1 MSSAY
6 DILVGMNGAGL
17 INALYLHPTG
27 VAIQLLPNGSNLNFD
42 EFRSL
47 LRARGLY
54 REWKSSVPPPAS
66 AATSG
71 VDPRDP
77 TSMTRGRHHKMNEDT
92 EVDTAEFRGLL
103 SDAMCLLRVQAAA
116 GRIQALA
123 VPLRARPPTQRV

>member
-1 MSSAY
+1 MNSSY

-17 INALYLHPTG
+17 INALYLHPAA

-103 SDAMCLLRVQAAA
+103 SDAMCLLRPSPSCSLP
-116 GRIQALA
+116 GSR
-123 VPLRARPPTQRV
+123 RA